1 MLTAPEITIA
11 VLMNVLQVR
20 RSGKGNGR
28 QKLEGYRV
36 KSIDITGFWRPKLQG
51 KVNRLYN
58 STARRALPALIFGV
72 MISSGEIGGKRVP
85 LLKAIM
91 RCTVG
96 TKESEFRKKLLTE
109 TKKSLESDEVAV
121 VDAGFTIREM
131 LEKGKRLEATTPD
144 SSGRFL
150 YSGRLICYQAW
161 HNLVPRTTKV
171 DTANRT
177 YSIYV
182 IQDPAYNT
190 PLVLATVMTLQ
201 PETIYLVYLERWPV
215 EPPPLASK
223 QMIGLHRQFVHADE
237 ACFRLP
243 ELGLLAG
250 NLLSHLAAS
259 LPPIPTGYWDREP
272 QATPGRLRRV
282 LSSALFPTPDQ
293 LDPDFRKKASV
304 SHHLPKGV
312 LAHRRLNA
320 AA

>member
-1 MLTAPEITIA
+1 M
-11 VLMNVLQVR
+11 
-20 RSGKGNGR
+20 
-28 QKLEGYRV
+28 

-58 STARRALPALIFGV
+58 STARRALPIIF
-72 MISSGEIGGKRVP
+72 SDDKLGEIGGKRVP

-96 TKESEFRKKLLTE
+96 TKESEFRKKLLKE

-131 LEKGKRLEATTPD
+131 LESGIDRFVLREAINCTVRRNELPKRKGKGRPPEYGDIVRPLSRSYKGKRLEATTPD

-215 EPPPLASK
+215 EHPPLGF
-223 QMIGLHRQFVHADE
+223 QADDW
-237 ACFRLP
+237 L
-243 ELGLLAG
+243 
-250 NLLSHLAAS
+250 
-259 LPPIPTGYWDREP
+259 T
-272 QATPGRLRRV
+272 
-282 LSSALFPTPDQ
+282 SSICSC
-293 LDPDFRKKASV
+293 R
-304 SHHLPKGV
+304 
-312 LAHRRLNA
+312 
-320 AA
+320 